1 MQKRD
6 SLMLSLILLIGIFSV
21 VGSMPILVADNDDND
36 SGISANASVSVSANS
51 DNDSDDER
59 ENNSNVNDSEDED
72 NERDNKSDNSEDSN
86 SEDVRVI
93 SSKTTLTRGNCTV
106 RIEKE
111 VRIEDGKRTEVIKR
125 KIKCNDGVESEFQVK
140 ITNRTEDGIVREK
153 FRYEIKG
160 KNITV
165 DAEDEIDLEENT
177 AGSNYSLRA
186 RLRNGNHTN
195 IRIMPDTASEIALER
210 LRAKNFTIQF
220 RERLHNNVPRVVYN
234 IESNDDGRFLGI
246 FKIRMRANAEVD
258 PETGELLDVN
268 KPWWAF
274 MVAESAEVD
283 ANADAGGTFLAN
295 SSDADSNDTNNSAA

>member
-1 MQKRD
+1 M
-6 SLMLSLILLIGIFSV
+6 
-21 VGSMPILVADNDDND
+21 
-36 SGISANASVSVSANS
+36 
-51 DNDSDDER
+51 
-59 ENNSNVNDSEDED
+59 
-72 NERDNKSDNSEDSN
+72 
-86 SEDVRVI
+86 
-93 SSKTTLTRGNCTV
+93 SKF
-106 RIEKE
+106 
-111 VRIEDGKRTEVIKR
+111 IKT
-125 KIKCNDGVESEFQVK
+125 FQVK

-274 MVAESAEVD
+274 MVAEADAETENDSNNTDVND
-283 ANADAGGTFLAN
+283 SAGGTFLAN